1 MPRFKRVNLEYWWIQ
16 PKEKEEVKASGLVPS
31 SLVKQ
36 EGIFSEARACV
47 WAWYRS
53 EVAGNKDL
61 SMTARFVCWALCE
74 RWRIET
80 WSSHDAVSYYAKMTG
95 VNRKS
100 VGKAIA
106 ELSEHDLIWIV
117 LEDSKFKRLRKSQAG
132 GKKHFLLV
140 GLAYALMR

>member
-1 MPRFKRVNLEYWWIQ
+1 MPRFKRVSLEYWWIQ
-16 PKEKEEVKASGLVPS
+16 PKDKEEVKASGLVPS

-47 WAWYRS
+47 WAWYRG

-95 VNRKS
+95 VNIEVRWLGIK
-100 VGKAIA
+100 IY
-106 ELSEHDLIWIV
+106 L
-117 LEDSKFKRLRKSQAG
+117 
-132 GKKHFLLV
+132 
-140 GLAYALMR
+140 